1 MNSTGYYDYV
11 PTVSMARSVVL
22 GGMLSVPFRE
32 IGYEL
37 AALTGVRLIDLDQWL
52 EHRLGQSLWDYRQSL
67 KDPNIRLLEH
77 QVLQKAL
84 NSLPKSLIV
93 AGEGTLSN
101 QASLNVISECS
112 ALVYLKLP
120 PMIAF
125 RNTLQKIEERGPN
138 IFPYVE
144 TPLHRFDQI
153 SSLVENLKNAEIVA
167 DLLFDMEGLSARSVL
182 KKINILFPKLSGIK
196 KG

>member
-11 PTVSMARSVVL
+11 PTISMARSVVL
-22 GGMLSVPFRE
+22 GGMLSVPLRE

-37 AALTGVRLIDLDQWL
+37 AALTGVRLIDLDHWL
-52 EHRLGQSLWDYRQSL
+52 EHRFGQSLWDYRQSL

-77 QVLQKAL
+77 QVLQRAL

-101 QASLNVISECS
+101 QTSLNVISECS

-120 PMIAF
+120 PVIAF
-125 RNTLQKIEERGPN
+125 RNTLQKIEERGPHF
-138 IFPYVE
+138 FPYVE

-153 SSLVENLKNAEIVA
+153 LPLVENLKNAETAA

-182 KKINILFPKLSGIK
+182 KKIHILFPKLSGRK

>member
-1 MNSTGYYDYV
+1 M
-11 PTVSMARSVVL
+11 
-22 GGMLSVPFRE
+22 
-32 IGYEL
+32 
-37 AALTGVRLIDLDQWL
+37 DLDQWL
-52 EHRLGQSLWDYRQSL
+52 EHRLGQPLWDYRQSL

-138 IFPYVE
+138 IFPYIE

-153 SSLVENLKNAEIVA
+153 SPLVENLKNVMCVA
-167 DLLFDMEGLSARSVL
+167 GRPATLAS
-182 KKINILFPKLSGIK
+182 
-196 KG
+196 

>member
-112 ALVYLKLP
+112 VLVYLKLP

-153 SSLVENLKNAEIVA
+153 SPLVENLKNAEIVA
-167 DLLFDMEGLSARSVL
+167 DLLFDMEGLSARGVL
-182 KKINILFPKLSGIK
+182 KKINILFPKLSGSK